1 MEWLIGKGENMWW
14 TIIWNYIKNPKNIA
28 ITLLVV
34 AVGLL
39 CIYALGQYIALG
51 VKDVKLGKIEAQLKT
66 KDAMIDALTTENNQ
80 YKVSIDQVKI
90 QVEKEKI
97 LRKQAQ
103 KIQAS
108 IKEGMTDEEVVSS
121 YNSIVDL
128 SNGVLSDSDSN

>member
-1 MEWLIGKGENMWW
+1 MQWIMML
-14 TIIWNYIKNPKNIA
+14 WNYIRNPKNII
-28 ITLLVV
+28 ITLLGVSV
-34 AVGLL
+34 FALL
-39 CIYALGQYIALG
+39 IYSTIQYVKLG

>member
-1 MEWLIGKGENMWW
+1 MQWIMML
-14 TIIWNYIKNPKNIA
+14 WNYIRNPKNII
-28 ITLLVV
+28 ITLLGVSV
-34 AVGLL
+34 FALL
-39 CIYALGQYIALG
+39 IYSTIQYVKLG

-128 SNGVLSDSDSN
+128 SNGVLSDSDNN